1 METDLKETL
10 DAVQRV
16 YDMFTGIDSR
26 RLNETLRKVEKI
38 CEKLKAVDDLTSTI
52 MRFKELEEKIK
63 TVTEMLPLETA
74 AEYLSLPVKK
84 LKSLIKDHEI
94 SYYKY
99 GDAYIYFSRKDLDEF
114 MQRNQIYSNKYIRNK
129 ALVMLS
135 DVKKTDRQKR

>member
-26 RLNETLRKVEKI
+26 RLIETLRKVEKI

-63 TVTEMLPLETA
+63 TITEMLPLEAA
-74 AEYLSLPVKK
+74 AEYLSLPVKT

>member
-1 METDLKETL
+1 
-10 DAVQRV
+10 
-16 YDMFTGIDSR
+16 
-26 RLNETLRKVEKI
+26 
-38 CEKLKAVDDLTSTI
+38 

-63 TVTEMLPLETA
+63 TVSEMLPLEAA
-74 AEYLSLPVKK
+74 AEYLSLPGKK

-135 DVKKTDRQKR
+135 EVKKTDRQKR